1 MATKKL
7 LLSFSKSET
16 EKTILYH
23 LIKDFN
29 LVINI
34 FRAKITP
41 EEEGFLVLEV
51 SGEEKDIEASVEFIA
66 KNGVSVNHSGK
77 GLQRDNE
84 KCVHCG
90 NCLSHCP
97 TKALYVLNPLTREV
111 GFNDSLCIECLSC
124 VRNCPFGACYSLF

>member
-51 SGEEKDIEASVEFIA
+51 SGEEKDIE
-66 KNGVSVNHSGK
+66 
-77 GLQRDNE
+77 
-84 KCVHCG
+84 
-90 NCLSHCP
+90 
-97 TKALYVLNPLTREV
+97 VLHKKTR
-111 GFNDSLCIECLSC
+111 LK
-124 VRNCPFGACYSLF
+124 